1 MYKEITEGQVKIQIP
16 KETKVSRKLPVF
28 YNPAMKLNRDISI
41 LLLNATKQTQFNII
55 LPLAGTG
62 VRGVRFLKELKRG
75 KLKTI
80 TFNDISPTAIK
91 HVQDNV
97 ENNNIKNSKIKTNNK
112 ENNENKNKITY
123 ENDYADQFLLKA
135 SCMNYIDIDPFGS
148 PTPFLD
154 AAVKKI
160 LSPGIL
166 AITATDTSSL
176 AGTYPNVC
184 RRRYWATPKKGPEMH
199 EIGLRILIRK
209 VQPIGTQYEKAL
221 IPIFSYSKDHYMR
234 AFFKVERGK
243 KKCTEIV
250 KQHKMYKE
258 AGPLWMGSLWDTTL
272 VKHMIKENKKA
283 KLIDPLLL
291 ETIYDEANIDG
302 VGFHDIHAL
311 CKTRSPVP
319 RFTKLITALE
329 KKKYAVSRTHFNQ
342 YGLKVNIEEHK
353 LLEIISKL

>member
-1 MYKEITEGQVKIQIP
+1 MEKFHLCSEGLVNILIP
-16 KETKVSRKLPVF
+16 KEKKVSRELPVF
-28 YNPAMKLNRDISI
+28 YNPAMKLNRDLSI

-91 HVQDNV
+91 LIQENV
-97 ENNNIKNSKIKTNNK
+97 KNNNIKNTTIKNTVNK
-112 ENNENKNKITY
+112 EKKEKITY
-123 ENDYADQFLLKA
+123 SNDHADQFLLKTG
-135 SCMNYIDIDPFGS
+135 CMNYIDIDPFGS

-154 AAVKKI
+154 AAIKKI

-184 RRRYWATPKKGPEMH
+184 QRRYWATPKKGPEMH
-199 EIGLRILIRK
+199 EIGLRILVRK
-209 VQPIGTQYEKAL
+209 VQLIGTQYEKAL
-221 IPIFSYSKDHYMR
+221 IPIFSYGKDHYMR
-234 AFFKVERGK
+234 VFFKVERGK

-250 KQHKMYKE
+250 KQHNMYKD
-258 AGPLWMGSLWDTTL
+258 AGPLWMGTLWDTTL
-272 VKHMIKENKKA
+272 VKNMIKENKKL
-283 KLIDPLLL
+283 KLIDESFL
-291 ETIYDEANIDG
+291 ETIHNEANIGG

-311 CKTRSPVP
+311 CKKRSPVP
-319 RFTKLITALE
+319 RFTALIAVLE
-329 KKKYAVSRTHFNQ
+329 KKKHKVSRTHFNQ
-342 YGLKVNIEEHK
+342 YGLKVNIEEQK
-353 LLEIISKL
+353 LLDIISKL